1 MTYGTFENY
10 TSLDLSYEA
19 TGYKITS
26 LDGIEY
32 LFLGSNLKTVN
43 LSGNKL
49 TTVDTVHFGKM
60 LYVENL
66 DLSNNTFVK
75 CDDSNY
81 NSITNACTMNAQ
93 ELTEN
98 LKLWDKKLSSLETD
112 FMQTTSYDGVEVSR
126 SKGKLFYDRTLNR
139 LRLDTLNTAGETE
152 QTAITDKQEIVI
164 LDENNQHVTTLS
176 WTDWQQG
183 QPNQALFDFG
193 NYTALVDRHTSSVK
207 SQDGQTAVLALI
219 PKEGEEYTLYLTLS
233 KRDFFPEVITIES
246 DLMITRAD
254 LKNTRKNQPL
264 PADIFGGFN
273 NK

>member
-1 MTYGTFENY
+1 MKRYINRRLFAVLCLGILLAGCSDSASSPEN
-10 TSLDLSYEA
+10 TPAPQETAITEMESA
-19 TGYKITS
+19 TRTEVLPAEKPAPA
-26 LDGIEY
+26 
-32 LFLGSNLKTVN
+32 
-43 LSGNKL
+43 
-49 TTVDTVHFGKM
+49 
-60 LYVENL
+60 
-66 DLSNNTFVK
+66 VK
-75 CDDSNY
+75 SQP
-81 NSITNACTMNAQ
+81 SKSVSFPVMNAQ